1 MQLFKPDSA
10 SRLPIVPAT
19 PALVIPDFMRVF
31 YIIDTLSEKEI
42 ANNKNRIAP
51 FMNLIE
57 RIRYIYLY

>member
-31 YIIDTLSEKEI
+31 HIIEALSDKAI
-42 ANNKNRIAP
+42 ANNKIIIVP
-51 FMNLIE
+51 FIILIE
-57 RIRYIYLY
+57 